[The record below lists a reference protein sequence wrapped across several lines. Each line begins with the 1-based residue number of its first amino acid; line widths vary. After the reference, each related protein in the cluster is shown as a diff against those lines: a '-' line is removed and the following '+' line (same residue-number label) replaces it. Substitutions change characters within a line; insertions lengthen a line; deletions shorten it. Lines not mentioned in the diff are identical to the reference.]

1 MSARVL
7 KERKQMSEKSN
18 GGRILPSHDELTVC
32 NNLHSKFN
40 TLHAQV
46 NALSVKL
53 DSQMTI
59 FVRGVEFGKTPA
71 VHEAVADM
79 QNAQE
84 ELSEILDKSDEVLG
98 KVQDIYKTN
107 PFYRTTY
114 VDNGKTVLT
123 SMWRSGLDIKKLFD
137 TNSQNYT
144 KNVGS
149 LAEKLLAVHSACE
162 AMEHARDKENGVIPD
177 NVLGRV
183 AKTLENYLPTF
194 SKD

>member
-1 MSARVL
+1 
-7 KERKQMSEKSN
+7 MSEKSN

-59 FVRGVEFGKTPA
+59 FVRGVEFGKMPA
-71 VHEAVADM
+71 VYEAFDGM
-79 QNAQE
+79 QEAQE
-84 ELSEILDKSDEVLG
+84 KLSEVLDQSDDVLE
-98 KVQDIYKTN
+98 KVQEIYKTS
-107 PFYRTTY
+107 PFYRTQYTE
-114 VDNGKTVLT
+114 NGKTNRT
-123 SMWRSGLDIKKLFD
+123 SMWRSGQEIKQSFD
-137 TNSQNYT
+137 VSSNAY
-144 KNVGS
+144 KDNVGS

-162 AMEHARDKENGVIPD
+162 AMEHARDKESGAIPD

-183 AKTLENYLPTF
+183 AKTLETYLPSF
-194 SKD
+194 AKE